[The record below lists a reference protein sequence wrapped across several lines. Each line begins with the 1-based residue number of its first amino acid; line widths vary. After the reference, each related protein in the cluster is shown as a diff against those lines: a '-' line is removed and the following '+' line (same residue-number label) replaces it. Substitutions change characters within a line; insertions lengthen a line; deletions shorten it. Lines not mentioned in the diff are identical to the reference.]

1 MRALDSSTE
10 AALRERLD
18 DERTIAWLFVAPA
31 VAMLM
36 LVAIYPFLLMIYN
49 SLFDF
54 NQAGQME
61 AFVGLANYAQVLT
74 DGRFTSGALFTVA
87 FVVIVVTA
95 EFLLGLGM
103 SLVIYSKYVKHRQ
116 LWVVLTLPPMM
127 LSPVVTGLTWRMLLT
142 PEYGMV
148 NHLLGIEIAW
158 LASRP
163 WSAVAIVVSD
173 VWMWTPLFVLVF
185 TATIQS
191 IPDVYY
197 EAARIDGMSK
207 WQQFK
212 WITLPQMRTAIV
224 IVLLLRVVRAFK
236 VFPKIQVLTLG
247 GPGSYTESIAMV
259 TYNYGFRFFDLGRAN
274 AAGVLYW
281 LLMFGAAYLIFK
293 SVAEDLISPE
303 GDH

>member
-1 MRALDSSTE
+1 MSVLDSLTDQP
-10 AALRERLD
+10 LRRRLD

-31 VAMLM
+31 VIL
-36 LVAIYPFLLMIYN
+36 LLLIAIYPFLLMVHN
-49 SLFDF
+49 SFF
-54 NQAGQME
+54 EFAGQWGG
-61 AFVGLANYAQVLT
+61 FVGIENYEQVLT
-74 DGRFTSGALFTVA
+74 DGRFTSATVFTVV
-87 FVVIVVTA
+87 FVVVVVA
-95 EFLLGLGM
+95 VELVVGMAM
-103 SLVIYSKYVKHRQ
+103 SLLLYSNYLKHRQ
-116 LWVVLTLPPMM
+116 LLVVLSLPPMM

-142 PEYGMV
+142 PDYGMV
-148 NHLLGIEIAW
+148 NHLFGLNITW

-163 WSAVAIVVSD
+163 WSAITLILAD

-197 EAARIDGMSK
+197 EAARVDGMSR
-207 WQQFK
+207 WQRFK
-212 WITLPQMRTAIV
+212 WVTFPQLRTAIA

-259 TYNYGFRFFDLGRAN
+259 VYNYGFRFFDLGRAN

-281 LLMFGAAYLIFK
+281 LLMFVAAYLIFK
-293 SVAEDLISPE
+293 SVAEELISPGGE
-303 GDH
+303 G